1 MSPTLH
7 LVPVFVSLCLYGIA
21 LFLPALEFEAHAP
34 VKGIT
39 TLLWGWWGLL
49 TYDFPWLA
57 NIAYFIAIAQIS
69 MGKHAAAL
77 KYGIAA
83 VALGLL
89 SLLVR
94 KWFFNEAEA
103 TPVKNL
109 GSAFYCWMGSFVA
122 LLAFYV
128 FPAA

>member
-1 MSPTLH
+1 MSASLQ
-7 LVPVFVSLCLYGIA
+7 LVPVFVSLCMYGVA

-34 VKGIT
+34 DKGIT

-57 NIAYFIAIAQIS
+57 NIAYFIAVLQIFL
-69 MGKHAAAL
+69 GKRAGAL
-77 KYGIAA
+77 KYAIAA
-83 VALGLL
+83 VAIGLL

-94 KWFFNEAEA
+94 KWFFNEAEG

-109 GSAFYCWMGSFVA
+109 GSAFYFWMGSFVA
-122 LLAFYV
+122 LL
-128 FPAA
+128 

>member
-1 MSPTLH
+1 MSSTLH
-7 LVPVFVSLCLYGIA
+7 LVPVFISLCLYGVA

-39 TLLWGWWGLL
+39 TLLLGWWGLL

-57 NIAYFIAIAQIS
+57 NIAYFSAVVQIFL
-69 MGKHAAAL
+69 GNRAGAL
-77 KYGIAA
+77 KYAIAA

-89 SLLVR
+89 SLLV
-94 KWFFNEAEA
+94 KNWFFNEAEA

-109 GSAFYCWMGSFVA
+109 GSAFYCWMGSFIA

-128 FPAA
+128 FPAT